1 MKTFNWLNLTENS
14 RKIILKPGNFGL
26 MKVRHIAQHWWDK
39 SGKSNRIR
47 KEKFKDDLSVQ
58 FPIIFIPCLHCNKTL
73 RGIPPP
79 WLDGAGV
86 NSEGKG
92 KWFPCQARVYTP
104 PNTELFRRLR
114 NFPEIYCVKKRQS
127 GRSVGSNSHPMDN
140 WSWPIPLDHSNL
152 VLQNIKHNILATPL
166 TFPAWR
172 NVK

>member
-1 MKTFNWLNLTENS
+1 MEELGDQCKVVFAYLVTGNTMEELGDQCKVVFAYFVTGNTMEELGDQ
-14 RKIILKPGNFGL
+14 RKVVFAYFVTGNT
-26 MKVRHIAQHWWDK
+26 M
-39 SGKSNRIR
+39 
-47 KEKFKDDLSVQ
+47 EE
-58 FPIIFIPCLHCNKTL
+58 LHCNKTL

-104 PNTELFRRLR
+104 PNTELFWRLR
-114 NFPEIYCVKKRQS
+114 NFLEIYCVKKRQS
-127 GRSVGSNSHPMDN
+127 GRSVGSKSHPMDN

-152 VLQNIKHNILATPL
+152 VLRNIKHNILATPL